1 MLYEKLA
8 RPVLF
13 RIGRG
18 DAEKAHHSTL
28 TMLEHVSDN
37 RIIRQSMIKANQV
50 YAPVTVAGVKF
61 PNPIGLAAGMDK
73 NGVAIGAW
81 PALGFGFAEVG
92 TVTWHPQPGNPQ
104 PRLFRLPGSQALI
117 NRMGFN
123 NDGAQA
129 LAARLAISPPV
140 NCPIGVSIGKSKITP
155 LEEATSDYLESMRVL
170 YRFADYFA
178 VNVSSPNTPGLRS
191 LQGAEQMRELLGA
204 LRAESESLA
213 AGRPERPIFVKIA
226 PDLTEPAIA
235 ELLEVCQDT
244 GVTGVIATNTTL
256 GRDGVLQQE
265 ESIAAEPGGLSGAP
279 LRSISRAVVE
289 FVHRET
295 DGKMPIIG
303 SGGVMSPDHAQS
315 LFDAGASLVQLYSG
329 LVYSGPSLVRRSAR
343 RAKRAR
349 RHRRAQPRR

>member
-18 DAEKAHHSTL
+18 DAEKAHHTTL
-28 TMLEHVSDN
+28 KNLE
-37 RIIRQSMIKANQV
+37 RISVVKPLRESMIKVNQV
-50 YAPVTVAGVKF
+50 FAPVTVAGIKF

-73 NGVAIGAW
+73 DGRAIGAW

-92 TVTWHPQPGNPQ
+92 TVTWHPQPGNPT

-123 NDGAQA
+123 NEGAQA
-129 LAARLAISPPV
+129 LAARLATSPPV
-140 NCPIGVSIGKSKITP
+140 NCPIGVSIGKSKVTP
-155 LEEATSDYLESMRVL
+155 LEESTEDYMESMQAL
-170 YRFADYFA
+170 YRYADYFA
-178 VNVSSPNTPGLRS
+178 INVSSPNTPGLRK
-191 LQGAEQMRELLGA
+191 LQGAEAMRELLSA
-204 LRAESESLA
+204 LQEHGEKLA
-213 AGRPERPIFVKIA
+213 AGRPERPLFVKIA

-235 ELLEVCQDT
+235 ELLEVCLDT

-256 GRDGVLQQE
+256 GRDGVLQEE
-265 ESIAAEPGGLSGAP
+265 ESLAAQPGGLSGAP
-279 LRSISRAVVE
+279 LRPISQAVVE
-289 FVHRET
+289 FVSRET
-295 DGKMPIIG
+295 NGKMPIIG
-303 SGGVMSPDHAQS
+303 SGGVMAPDHAQA

-329 LVYSGPSLVRRSAR
+329 LIYTGPSLVRRSAR

-349 RHRRAQPRR
+349 RHRRAMPR